1 MSDDE
6 LSELTDVD
14 DRLTEAGAEIDR
26 LQSQAAD
33 AEARAAHLEEAN
45 RALQR
50 QLEEARAR
58 VAAVDQELA
67 AARAETEAKD
77 EQVLA
82 LEGQME
88 ELAQALTAAGQRYR
102 ELLLASN
109 PEVSLS
115 TEVPAELVK
124 GEGVE
129 EVEASLEAARRTVL
143 QVRSHLESEAQAGR
157 VPAGSPVRSG
167 PDLSALSPQEKIRM
181 GLSRP
186 Q

>member
-1 MSDDE
+1 MSNEEFSDQE
-6 LSELTDVD
+6 E
-14 DRLTEAGAEIDR
+14 RLTEAGAEVDR

-45 RALQR
+45 RGLQR
-50 QLEEARAR
+50 QLGEAQGRLAALEE
-58 VAAVDQELA
+58 ELA
-67 AARAETEAKD
+67 AGRAEVEAKH
-77 EQVLA
+77 ELVLG
-82 LEGQME
+82 LEGQVQ
-88 ELAQALTAAGQRYR
+88 ELRQALTGAAQRYR

-109 PEVSLS
+109 PEV
-115 TEVPAELVK
+115 PADLVQ
-124 GEGVE
+124 GESIE
-129 EVEASLEAARRTVL
+129 EVEASLQEARRTVL

-157 VPAGSPVRSG
+157 VPTGSPVRSG

>member
-6 LSELTDVD
+6 LDELTDVD
-14 DRLTEAGAEIDR
+14 DRLVEAGVEVDR

-33 AEARAAHLEEAN
+33 AEAGAAHLEEAN
-45 RALQR
+45 RGLQR
-50 QLEEARAR
+50 QLEEAQGRL
-58 VAAVDQELA
+58 AALEEELA
-67 AARAETEAKD
+67 AGRAEVEAKH
-77 EQVLA
+77 ELVLG
-82 LEGQME
+82 LEGQVQ
-88 ELAQALTAAGQRYR
+88 ELRQALTGAAERYR

-109 PEVSLS
+109 PEV
-115 TEVPAELVK
+115 PADLVQ
-124 GEGVE
+124 GESIE
-129 EVEASLEAARRTVL
+129 EVEASLQEARRTVL

-157 VPAGSPVRSG
+157 VPAGSPVRLG

>member
-1 MSDDE
+1 MSDDDFGE
-6 LSELTDVD
+6 ISASSIEPLSPADADDLIDTD
-14 DRLTEAGAEIDR
+14 DRLADAGAEIER

-33 AEARAAHLEEAN
+33 AEARAAHLEEVN

-50 QLEEARAR
+50 QLDEE
-58 VAAVDQELA
+58 VA
-67 AARAETEAKD
+67 AARAEAEAKHQ
-77 EQVLA
+77 QVVA
-82 LEGQME
+82 LEGQVE
-88 ELAQALTAAGQRYR
+88 EQRQALTAAGQRYR

-109 PEVSLS
+109 PEV
-115 TEVPAELVK
+115 PADLVR
-124 GEGVE
+124 GESIE

-143 QVRSHLESEAQAGR
+143 EVRSHLESEAQAGR

-186 Q
+186 A